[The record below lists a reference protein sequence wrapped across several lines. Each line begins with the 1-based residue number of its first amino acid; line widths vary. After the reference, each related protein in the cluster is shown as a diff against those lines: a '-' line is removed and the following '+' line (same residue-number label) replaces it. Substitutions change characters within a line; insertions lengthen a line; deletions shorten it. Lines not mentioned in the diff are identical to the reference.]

1 MSIYKENKFSYNRN
15 RKINF
20 DFSKYK
26 KPLII
31 SLIILVLI
39 IGIFLII
46 TKVNWNK
53 MFEKP
58 NIYAKFDK
66 NPLHV
71 SKANNS
77 MLSITIT
84 NNSSIDA
91 TNSIVSLKPIENKFN
106 VFCNNS
112 IDKNKSTILIPMIA
126 KNNKRIISCD
136 VRAKDTSK
144 LLEGTYSFNI
154 DFNLNNK
161 IYNKRIKLDVRN

>member
-1 MSIYKENKFSYNRN
+1 MSIYKENKFLYNRK
-15 RKINF
+15 RKIDF

-31 SLIILVLI
+31 SLIVLILI

-58 NIYAKFDK
+58 NISAKFDN
-66 NPLHV
+66 NPLYTSKTNSSMV
-71 SKANNS
+71 SITVINNS
-77 MLSITIT
+77 G
-84 NNSSIDA
+84 IDA
-91 TNSIVSLKPIENKFN
+91 INSIVRLKPIENQFN

-112 IDKNKSTILIPMIA
+112 VDKNNSTILIPIIA
-126 KNNKRIISCD
+126 KNNKRIITCD
-136 VRAKDTSK
+136 VRAKDVSK